1 MSTVYVVTRPRE
13 NKFGWTPDLSDATKY
28 GKLQVIFEP
37 DEKPQF
43 NPSRAI
49 NIARVILQSFS
60 EDDYLLWAGGG
71 DPVAVMI
78 ACMVASENC
87 DIVNVLRWGATSTRV
102 SEIAVRVGTYQL
114 RWICLKLFLFL
125 FTLPIAILN
134 TVCYIMYVDRE
145 KE

>member
-1 MSTVYVVTRPRE
+1 MSTVYIVTRPRE

-43 NPSRAI
+43 
-49 NIARVILQSFS
+49 S

-78 ACMVASENC
+78 ACMVASESC
-87 DIVNVLRWGATSTRV
+87 DIVNVLRWERNFNEGERD
-102 SEIAVRVGTYQL
+102 RRKGWY
-114 RWICLKLFLFL
+114 
-125 FTLPIAILN
+125 LP
-134 TVCYIMYVDRE
+134 VKMDMS
-145 KE
+145 

>member
-1 MSTVYVVTRPRE
+1 MIQREKGTDMSTVYVVTRPRE

-43 NPSRAI
+43 NPSRSI

-78 ACMVASENC
+78 ACMVASESC
-87 DIVNVLRWGATSTRV
+87 DIVNVLRWERNFNEGERD
-102 SEIAVRVGTYQL
+102 RRKGWY
-114 RWICLKLFLFL
+114 
-125 FTLPIAILN
+125 LP
-134 TVCYIMYVDRE
+134 VKMDMS
-145 KE
+145 